1 MNYKMPLEI
10 SNGISFS
17 CNFAFMK
24 ILIVSATQMEVE
36 LASAQLKAATNITFH
51 ITGVGMLAA
60 AVSLTKLVFIHK
72 PDLIIQVGI
81 AGCFDASIELG
92 KVVLVKE
99 EILGDTGVEENGE
112 WKDLFKTKFIA
123 PDDAPFTNCR
133 LVNKHL
139 SNYNHSQLPEVTA
152 ITVNEITT
160 RSERIAQLKALY
172 NPTIESMEGA
182 ALHYV
187 GNDLNIPYLQIRGL
201 SNYIGE
207 RDKSKWLIKEAVEN
221 ANQALIKT
229 VLGIKL

>member
-1 MNYKMPLEI
+1 MPLEL

-17 CNFAFMK
+17 RNFAFMN
-24 ILIVSATQMEVE
+24 IIVVSATEMEVE
-36 LASAQLKAATNITFH
+36 LAKVHIKDSSSIAFH

-60 AVSLTKLVFIHK
+60 AVSLTKLALTNK

-81 AGCFDASIELG
+81 AGCFDTSIELG

-99 EILGDTGVEENGE
+99 EVLGDTGVEENGE
-112 WKDLFKTKFIA
+112 WKDLFHTKFIA
-123 PDDAPFTNCR
+123 PDEAPFSNGR
-133 LVNKHL
+133 LVNQHL
-139 SNYNHSQLPEVTA
+139 SNYNNLQLPAVTA
-152 ITVNEITT
+152 LTVNEITT
-160 RSERIAQLKALY
+160 RTERIAQLKALY

-207 RDKSKWLIKEAVEN
+207 RDKSKWLIKQAVEN
-221 ANQALIKT
+221 ANKVLIET

>member
-1 MNYKMPLEI
+1 MPLELF
-10 SNGISFS
+10 NGICFS
-17 CNFAFMK
+17 PTFAFMK
-24 ILIVSATQMEVE
+24 ILIVSATEMEVE
-36 LASAQLKAATNITFH
+36 LAKEQLQSTTNIAFH

-60 AVSLTKLVFIHK
+60 AVSLTKLALTHK

-81 AGCFDASIELG
+81 AGCFDTSIDLG

-139 SNYNHSQLPEVTA
+139 SAYNPSQLPEVTSL
-152 ITVNEITT
+152 TVNEITT
-160 RSERIAQLKALY
+160 RQERIAQLKSLY

-207 RDKSKWLIKEAVEN
+207 RDKSKWLIKEAVEQ
-221 ANQALIKT
+221 ANRVLVET
-229 VLGIKL
+229 VLGNKL

>member
-1 MNYKMPLEI
+1 MPLEL

-36 LASAQLKAATNITFH
+36 LAKEQLNHLSNISFH

-60 AVSLTKLVFIHK
+60 AVSLTKLALIHK
-72 PDLIIQVGI
+72 PSLIIQVGI
-81 AGCFDASIELG
+81 AGCFDTSIALG

-123 PDDAPFTNCR
+123 PDDVPFTNGR

-139 SNYNHSQLPEVTA
+139 SAYNHSQLSEVTA
-152 ITVNEITT
+152 LTVNEITT
-160 RSERIAQLKALY
+160 RPERIAQQRSLY

-201 SNYIGE
+201 SNCIGE
-207 RDKSKWLIKEAVEN
+207 RDKSKWQIKEAIEN
-221 ANQALIKT
+221 ANK
-229 VLGIKL
+229 VLLNLVMNYEL

>member
-1 MNYKMPLEI
+1 MPLEL

-24 ILIVSATQMEVE
+24 IIVVSATQMEVE
-36 LASAQLKAATNITFH
+36 LAREQLKDSPNISFH
-51 ITGVGMLAA
+51 VTGVGMLAA
-60 AVSLTKLVFIHK
+60 AVSLTKLALTHK
-72 PDLIIQVGI
+72 SDLIIQVGI
-81 AGCFDASIELG
+81 AGCFDTSIDLG

-99 EILGDTGVEENGE
+99 EILGDTGVEENVE

-123 PDDAPFTNCR
+123 PDDAPFINGR

-139 SNYNHSQLPEVTA
+139 SEYNQTQLPEVTA
-152 ITVNEITT
+152 LTVNEITT
-160 RSERIAQLKALY
+160 RQERIGQLKSLY

-187 GNDLNIPYLQIRGL
+187 CNDLNIPYLQIRGL

-207 RDKSKWLIKEAVEN
+207 RDKSNWRIKEAVEN
-221 ANQALIKT
+221 ANKVLLET
-229 VLGIKL
+229 VLGINL